1 MAWSAIA
8 SKLTGAASKLGMKM
22 KQKASSTAAKL
33 YDMSQQPQ
41 GRSML
46 QDMFGKFES
55 VGDRVSN
62 LEKKHGPFA
71 TPQQQEQHQEKL
83 AGARRERSETL
94 GRIFPQM
101 GATLGIG
108 QQDQSQ
114 SQRLGNV
121 VGSGLNAVGD
131 AAMVAGGPVGLT
143 IGAVTKL
150 GAGLAKSVEK
160 LRDWNEGLHKANM
173 AFAEFSGQM
182 TTVQVEQ
189 QIRDMQ
195 LSRERGDRRA
205 DSARFLAES
214 KSSLDRKFSVYED
227 AFAKVSNYTAGA
239 LSKITES
246 VLTNAER
253 GSFGPGIG
261 LGLQAFKWF
270 GSMGSEQETDL
281 DKWMKASDETNWA
294 AEYGR
299 PRRFQGE

>member
-41 GRSML
+41 GRSFIK
-46 QDMFGKFES
+46 DVFGLDFES
-55 VGDRVSN
+55 VGDRVRN
-62 LEKKHGPFA
+62 LEKSGPGQ
-71 TPQQQEQHQEKL
+71 TPQEQVQHQEEL
-83 AGARRERSETL
+83 SRARKERSDTL
-94 GRIFPQM
+94 GRVLPQM

-108 QQDQSQ
+108 QQDVSQ
-114 SQRLGNV
+114 SQRAGNV
-121 VGSGLNAVGD
+121 VGAGLNAVGD

-143 IGAVTKL
+143 IGAVAKL

-189 QIRDMQ
+189 EIRDMQ

-205 DSARFLAES
+205 SHARDLAEQKS
-214 KSSLDRKFSVYED
+214 KLDQKLAVFED
-227 AFAKVSNYTAGA
+227 
-239 LSKITES
+239 
-246 VLTNAER
+246 
-253 GSFGPGIG
+253 
-261 LGLQAFKWF
+261 F
-270 GSMGSEQETDL
+270 GSMIQDKTATAFTGLANHLLESRTFLGGAIPALGDLLARIQGGSGEENDL